1 MEEVPDRGPERPTLA
16 DIAAALG
23 VAEST
28 VSRALRGNPDIRT
41 ATTARVRDMAR
52 ALGYV
57 PNLAARSL
65 AGKSARMLG
74 LLVPDVTDPIHALV
88 VAGFGRAA
96 ADRGYTHFVLETGR
110 DRARSEAAVRTL
122 LEHRVQGIAFA
133 SDPLEPRAT
142 AAELLP
148 AQAVFLMPEAAG
160 AAGKG
165 VLRSDEVAGMRAL
178 SRHLLRH
185 GRTRLSWVHG
195 ADIPSN
201 RLRRNALLAALEE
214 AGVEPRLREFRQPVR
229 EDDLRQLAE
238 AVRRERPDALVCY
251 DDVTALQV
259 MDAVQEAGLSVPGD
273 VAVTG
278 FDGIGFSRLSRP
290 RLTTVVQ
297 PAEEIGLEGAM
308 MLISAVEKAQGLRE
322 LVLPTRL
329 AIRASS

>member
-1 MEEVPDRGPERPTLA
+1 MEGQGGRRPTLA

-28 VSRALRGNPDIRT
+28 VSRALRGTPDIGA
-41 ATTARVRDMAR
+41 ATTERVREMAR

-65 AGKSARMLG
+65 AGKTARILG
-74 LLVPDVTDPIHALV
+74 LLVPDVTDPLHAQV
-88 VAGFGRAA
+88 VAGFGRTAA
-96 ADRGYTHFVLETGR
+96 EQGYALFVIETGR
-110 DRARSEAAVRTL
+110 DRVRSEAAVRTL
-122 LEHRVQGIAFA
+122 LEHRVQAIGFA
-133 SDPLEPRAT
+133 SDPLDPRET
-142 AAELLP
+142 SAALGP
-148 AQAVFLMPEAAG
+148 VRAVFLMPEVAG
-160 AAGKG
+160 AAGAG

-178 SRHLLRH
+178 TRHLLRH

-195 ADIPSN
+195 PDIPSN
-201 RLRRNALLAALEE
+201 RLRREALLAALEE
-214 AGVEPRLREFRQPVR
+214 AGVEPRLREFRRP
-229 EDDLRQLAE
+229 EGEEALRGLAD

-251 DDVTALQV
+251 DDVTALFV

-278 FDGIGFSRLSRP
+278 FDGVAFSRLSRP

-297 PAEEIGLEGAM
+297 PAERIGSEGAA
-308 MLISAVEKAQGLRE
+308 MLIAAVAEGHDLRE
-322 LVLPTRL
+322 GVLPTRL